1 MDVNSPPSFSLLTE
15 PWIQCEMTDGSVQS
29 LGITNIFD
37 GRHEVKSVRG
47 DSAAQDYAVLR
58 VLLSIYWRAHHP
70 ETKVSAGETFE
81 FEMWFSDA
89 LDDADDADDA
99 VLEYLA
105 HWGDRFDLLDPVK
118 PFMQVADLHTKSG
131 AFSEIQRIVP
141 EAEEEYFTMRAG
153 KGRDFLSFAE
163 AARWL
168 IYAQAYDYSGIKSG
182 AEGDARVKGGKGYP
196 IGTGWT
202 GRTGGTIVV
211 GENLRKTLLL
221 NTTQEALTGSSD
233 RPVWERNPDTAAERH
248 IAPPNGAGEN
258 AGPQGPN
265 DLATWQGRRI
275 RLYVTDD
282 RVNAVLVSN
291 GDQIP
296 NAGAN
301 VLDDPMTPYR
311 YSPNQSKKGNVVHY
325 ALPFDPNRTMWRSLE
340 PLISMDQDP
349 GFDGKN
355 IAPKRPKNLS
365 QLAELS
371 REIDVPRVL
380 DVHMVSVIYGA
391 QASSVDTTVVGR
403 IELPV
408 ALLEPD
414 AADVRAELITT
425 VSATRDAAIAL
436 GQFGG
441 HLLEAAGGAYEFQPD
456 PTDGILSELEPRFIH
471 WLGHLD
477 VDDVEKQAR
486 SWQTEVRREIHE
498 RAAELMRGA
507 GPKALAG
514 REISSGPD
522 GSSTRILSAGS
533 AYRMLQSRL
542 KKILYLIEDPA
553 HKDDRTTAKEKN
565 R

>member
-1 MDVNSPPSFSLLTE
+1 MNSPPSFSLLTE
-15 PWIQCEMTDGSVQS
+15 PWIQCEMMDGGVELLS
-29 LGITNIFD
+29 ITEIFD
-37 GRHEVKSVRG
+37 GRRDVKSVRG
-47 DSAAQDYAVLR
+47 DSPAQDYSVLR

-70 ETKVSAGETFE
+70 DTKVRAGETFV
-81 FEMWFSDA
+81 FSDWFGET
-89 LDDADDADDA
+89 LEDVGDADDA
-99 VLEYLA
+99 VIEYLEN
-105 HWGDRFDLLDPVK
+105 WNDRFDLLHPEK
-118 PFMQVADLHTKSG
+118 PFMQVADLHTKNG

-141 EAEEEYFTMRAG
+141 EAEDEYFTMRAG
-153 KGRDFLSFAE
+153 TGRNSLSFAE

-202 GRTGGTIVV
+202 GRTGGTVVV
-211 GENLRKTLLL
+211 GDNLRHTLLL
-221 NTTQEALTGSSD
+221 NTTQEALTGAD
-233 RPVWERNPDTAAERH
+233 DKPVWERDPDTSAERH
-248 IAPPNGAGEN
+248 IAPPAGAGAI

-275 RLYVTDD
+275 RMYVDGD

-301 VLDDPMTPYR
+301 VRDDPMTPYR
-311 YSPNQSKKGNVVHY
+311 YSPNQSKKGDVVHY

-340 PLISMDQDP
+340 PLISLDQDP

-355 IAPKRPKNLS
+355 IAPIRPKNLS
-365 QLAELS
+365 QLADLA
-371 REIDVPRVL
+371 RDIDLPRVL
-380 DVHMVSVIYGA
+380 DVHLVSVVYGP
-391 QASSVDTTVVGR
+391 QASSVATTVVGR
-403 IELPV
+403 IEIPV
-408 ALLEPD
+408 ALLETE

-425 VSATRDAAIAL
+425 VAATRDAAIAL

-471 WLGHLD
+471 WLAHLR
-477 VDDVEKQAR
+477 VDDVEKQAQ
-486 SWQTEVRREIHE
+486 SWQTEVRREILE
-498 RAAELMRGA
+498 KAAEIMRGA

-533 AYRMLQSRL
+533 AYRMLQNRL
-542 KKILYLIEDPA
+542 KKILYLIDDPA
-553 HKDDRTTAKEKN
+553 QKEDRTTSKEKT

>member
-1 MDVNSPPSFSLLTE
+1 MNSPPSFSLLTE
-15 PWIQCEMTDGSVQS
+15 PWIQCEMTDGGVE
-29 LGITNIFD
+29 LLNIVDVFD
-37 GRHEVKSVRG
+37 GRHEIKSVRG
-47 DSAAQDYAVLR
+47 DSPAQDYAVLR
-58 VLLSIYWRAHHP
+58 ILLSIYWRAHHP
-70 ETKVSAGETFE
+70 ETKVRAGGTFE
-81 FEMWFSDA
+81 FSEWFSGA
-89 LDDADDADDA
+89 LEGVGDTDDA
-99 VLEYLA
+99 VLGYLE
-105 HWGDRFDLLDPVK
+105 HWKDRFDLLDPAK
-118 PFMQVADLHTKSG
+118 PFMQVADLHTKKG
-131 AFSEIQRIVP
+131 TFSEIRRIVP
-141 EAEEEYFTMRAG
+141 EVESRYFTMRAG
-153 KGRDFLSFAE
+153 KERDSLSFAE

-182 AEGDARVKGGKGYP
+182 AEGDARVKGGRGYP

-211 GENLRKTLLL
+211 GDDLRHTLLL
-221 NTTQEALTGSSD
+221 NTTQEALTDPDD

-248 IAPPNGAGEN
+248 IAPPAGAGEI

-275 RLYVTDD
+275 RMYVDGD

-301 VLDDPMTPYR
+301 VLADPMTPYR

-340 PLISMDQDP
+340 PLISLDQDP

-371 REIDVPRVL
+371 RDTDIPRVL
-380 DVHMVSVIYGA
+380 DIHMVSVDYGP
-391 QASSVDTTVVGR
+391 QDSSVATTVVGR
-403 IELPV
+403 IELPM
-408 ALLEPD
+408 ALLEPE
-414 AADVRAELITT
+414 AADVRAELVTT

-471 WLGHLD
+471 WLGHLN
-477 VDDVEKQAR
+477 VDDVEEQAR
-486 SWQTEVRREIHE
+486 SWQTEVRREILE
-498 RAAELMRGA
+498 RATELMRGA

-514 REISSGPD
+514 REIGSGPD

-542 KKILYLIEDPA
+542 KKILYLIDDPA
-553 HKDDRTTAKEKN
+553 KKDDRPTPKEKN